1 MKAQLKIRDLELVV
15 ALHEEGTFTQA
26 AKRVGIT
33 EPAFSK
39 RLKLVEREV
48 KETLFDRN
56 YDGVTTT
63 DSGRSFVAHIL
74 ESIHAYYRAVHE
86 AHEAK
91 HGERHKLCIGVSA
104 YLPANLIK
112 LLQSVELALYRDL
125 AIEIHTGLSSDL
137 LADLKQRRIQMAL
150 VISPTETPT
159 ITTQRISTDP
169 FRIVVRENHP
179 LAARK
184 SVTLVDIA
192 EYPWVFFK
200 RSVHVSLHDLILRR
214 MKEER
219 LQPQIVHQLTHVD
232 QVSALLTN
240 DKIIAWLNPA
250 GAEHMTNRGFVHIP
264 LIDNRIRIETH
275 LATLVS
281 SVSQLESEFVRK
293 FVKRY
298 EEQKP
303 AEQLALP
310 ITGVA

>member
-1 MKAQLKIRDLELVV
+1 MTPQLKIRDLELVV

-74 ESIHAYYRAVHE
+74 ESIHSYYRAVHE

-91 HGERHKLCIGVSA
+91 HGQRHKLRIGVSA
-104 YLPANLIK
+104 YLPANLIE
-112 LLQSVELALYRDL
+112 LLQSIELTLYKDL
-125 AIEIHTGLSSDL
+125 VIEIFTGLSSDL
-137 LADLKQRRIQMAL
+137 LVDLRQRRIQMAL
-150 VISPTETPT
+150 VISPTERSALTM
-159 ITTQRISTDP
+159 QCISIDT
-169 FRIVVRENHP
+169 FRIVVRQSHP
-179 LAARK
+179 LATRK
-184 SVTLVDIA
+184 SVMLADIA

-200 RSVHVSLHDLILRR
+200 RSVHAHLHDLILRR
-214 MKEER
+214 MEEES

-250 GAEHMTNRGFVHIP
+250 GTEHVTNRGLVHIP
-264 LIDNRIRIETH
+264 LIDDRIRIETH
-275 LATLVS
+275 LATLIKNETP
-281 SVSQLESEFVRK
+281 LISEFVRK
-293 FVKRY
+293 FVTRHKSL
-298 EEQKP
+298 KP
-303 AEQLALP
+303 AEQLTLP
-310 ITGVA
+310 IV